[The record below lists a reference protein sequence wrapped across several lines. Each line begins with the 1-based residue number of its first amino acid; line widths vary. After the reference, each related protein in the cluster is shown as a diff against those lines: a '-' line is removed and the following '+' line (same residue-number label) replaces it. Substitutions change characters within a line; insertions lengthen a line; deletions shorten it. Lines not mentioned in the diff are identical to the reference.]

1 MRGEKPC
8 LAYKSISAKRAALT
22 LGVDWKELF
31 EKKLNAKKLKGV
43 EYVNDSGLC
52 YEDTFCIAGF
62 DEETT
67 KKIEEYL
74 IRHGNKME
82 EPEYVSLMSM
92 AYLVINEYA
101 EKIPE
106 EYDMWLERKN
116 KGYAHLPKVI
126 SLETLC
132 DILGWDLDCYWEI

>member
-43 EYVNDSGLC
+43 EYVNDSGFY

-67 KKIEEYL
+67 KKIEEYV
-74 IRHGNKME
+74 IRSGYKIE
-82 EPEYVSLMSM
+82 APENVHLMSM
-92 AYLVINEYA
+92 DHLVINEFA

-106 EYDMWLERKN
+106 EYEMWLN
-116 KGYAHLPKVI
+116 KKSWGHEYMPGVI
-126 SLETLC
+126 TLETLC
-132 DILGWDLDCYWEI
+132 GGFNWSFDLYWEI